1 MLALHS
7 VYYEKVRSII
17 KVRKVIINLTVRHVE
32 RTWAVQEDRG
42 EGVALRI
49 PANSGSDSESSQL
62 PTVR

>member
-42 EGVALRI
+42 
-49 PANSGSDSESSQL
+49 DD
-62 PTVR
+62 